1 MPTADRHA
9 ARAVADA
16 LVIIENELIA
26 LRRLVLGRLSR
37 ASHNDIET
45 RKALR
50 SMLLDL
56 NRLSDGSWGE
66 LQDQPPGEL

>member
-1 MPTADRHA
+1 MATADRHA

-16 LVIIENELIA
+16 LVIVENELIA

-37 ASHNDIET
+37 TSHTDIET

>member
-1 MPTADRHA
+1 MATADRHA

-16 LVIIENELIA
+16 LVIVENELIA
-26 LRRLVLGRLSR
+26 LRRLVLGRLAR
-37 ASHNDIET
+37 TSHTDIET